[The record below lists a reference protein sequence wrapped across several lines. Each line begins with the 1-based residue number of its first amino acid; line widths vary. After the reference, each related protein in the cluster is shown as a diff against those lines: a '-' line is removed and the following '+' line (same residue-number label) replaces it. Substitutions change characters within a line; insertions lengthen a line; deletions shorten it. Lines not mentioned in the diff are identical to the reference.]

1 MSLPGVETWV
11 EEGDVFVRLRIWY
24 EHPTTF
30 AKRAGDACQCE
41 IFQRRTSAGDHWH
54 RVIDVKGRFLSG
66 LSKAAIFAMTF
77 CPLDHLPA
85 QDRRNGHRSVTLSVH
100 SFRPHPEQREQFRQ
114 IDQAFG
120 LMSLGVS

>member
-1 MSLPGVETWV
+1 MP
-11 EEGDVFVRLRIWY
+11 VRDFPTPYFRRRPLALR
-24 EHPTTF
+24 
-30 AKRAGDACQCE
+30 
-41 IFQRRTSAGDHWH
+41 
-54 RVIDVKGRFLSG
+54 DVKGRFLSG

-85 QDRRNGHRSVTLSVH
+85 QDRRNSHRSVALSVH
-100 SFRPHPEQREQFRQ
+100 PFPPHPEQREQFRQ

>member
-1 MSLPGVETWV
+1 LLEASSLLVLPLVAQRPSLWPAP
-11 EEGDVFVRLRIWY
+11 DSASLRS
-24 EHPTTF
+24 HLRDFPTPY
-30 AKRAGDACQCE
+30 C
-41 IFQRRTSAGDHWH
+41 RRRPLAP
-54 RVIDVKGRFLSG
+54 VIDVKGRFLSG

-85 QDRRNGHRSVTLSVH
+85 QDRRNGQRSVALSVH
-100 SFRPHPEQREQFRQ
+100 PFRPHPEQREQFRQ